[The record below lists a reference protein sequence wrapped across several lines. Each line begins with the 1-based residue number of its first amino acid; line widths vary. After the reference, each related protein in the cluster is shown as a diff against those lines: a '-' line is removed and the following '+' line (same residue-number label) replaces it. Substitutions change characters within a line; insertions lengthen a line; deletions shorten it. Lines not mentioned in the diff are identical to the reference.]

1 MVATVAV
8 AEIGVVL
15 MATEA
20 EAELEAVDLG
30 VPFGGVALLSPSG
43 RSSCTLFVTGAVLRS
58 SSKLSLALLKLE
70 EEG

>member
-1 MVATVAV
+1 MFVATVAV

-20 EAELEAVDLG
+20 EAEAVDLG
-30 VPFGGVALLSPSG
+30 VPFGG
-43 RSSCTLFVTGAVLRS
+43 AVLR

>member
-1 MVATVAV
+1 MFVATVAV

-20 EAELEAVDLG
+20 EAEAVDLG
-30 VPFGGVALLSPSG
+30 VPFGG
-43 RSSCTLFVTGAVLRS
+43 AVLR
-58 SSKLSLALLKLE
+58 SSKLSLAFLKLE

>member
-1 MVATVAV
+1 MFVATVAV

-20 EAELEAVDLG
+20 EAEAVDLG
-30 VPFGGVALLSPSG
+30 VPFG
-43 RSSCTLFVTGAVLRS
+43 GAVLRS
-58 SSKLSLALLKLE
+58 SSKLSLALFKLE

>member
-1 MVATVAV
+1 MLVATVAV

-20 EAELEAVDLG
+20 EAEAVDLG

-58 SSKLSLALLKLE
+58 SSILSLALLKLE

>member
-1 MVATVAV
+1 MLVATVAV

-30 VPFGGVALLSPSG
+30 VPFGGALL
-43 RSSCTLFVTGAVLRS
+43 R

>member
-1 MVATVAV
+1 MFVATVAV

-15 MATEA
+15 AATEA
-20 EAELEAVDLG
+20 ESEAVDLG
-30 VPFGGVALLSPSG
+30 VPFGG
-43 RSSCTLFVTGAVLRS
+43 AVLR